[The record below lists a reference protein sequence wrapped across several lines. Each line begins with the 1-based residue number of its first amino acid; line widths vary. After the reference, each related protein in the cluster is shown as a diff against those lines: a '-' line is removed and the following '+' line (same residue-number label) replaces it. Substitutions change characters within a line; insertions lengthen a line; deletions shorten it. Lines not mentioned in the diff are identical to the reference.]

1 MRGSPVAERKTG
13 LVNEQAPRPHLGPLP
28 AEGEILDPATNQAA
42 LCRKV
47 HPFQAS
53 KSYLCPGCGND
64 ILVGMGHYV
73 VVPHF
78 DPGWRR
84 HWHETC
90 LRRAFE
96 RGPKSSNHSK
106 GRRRRDTAK
115 ARGRRTQEPT

>member
-1 MRGSPVAERKTG
+1 MAE
-13 LVNEQAPRPHLGPLP
+13 EHPPRRHLGPLP
-28 AEGEILDPATNQAA
+28 GEGEIVDPSTNQAA

-53 KSYLCPGCGND
+53 KSYLCPGCGQD
-64 ILVGMGHYV
+64 IPLGMGHYV

-78 DPGWRR
+78 DAGSRR

-96 RGPKSSNHSK
+96 RGAKASNHSK
-106 GRRRRDTAK
+106 GRRKRLTAK
-115 ARGRRTQEPT
+115 KRGKQTPEPT